1 MTNTQRRS
9 LYVRRIAV
17 GNWRTEVG
25 SLVRH
30 GWCRENLY
38 RKQPTHSR
46 RFCIGATLRVEY
58 SNPIRRTLA
67 LAATV
72 QFLSKRGRAALV
84 EVRAQGGNFVRQDSV
99 VFGGCMSHNER
110 VKHAKPAREQD
121 RCGHRKKENKPK
133 GDGAAL
139 CARRHFSL
147 CLELFFVQSSSN
159 HRGRSRRGRKNLMCV
174 KNITDAANGVD
185 QFVLEWIVHLCAQAP
200 HHHVNDVRFGLE
212 SDVPHI
218 FCNLSARHHF
228 TCRANQMREQQKFLR
243 SKIERNARAHG
254 PVMSH
259 VHV

>member
-1 MTNTQRRS
+1 MANSQRRS

-110 VKHAKPAREQD
+110 VKNAKPAREQD

-147 CLELFFVQSSSN
+147 CLELFFLQSSSN

-185 QFVLEWIVHLCAQAP
+185 QFV
-200 HHHVNDVRFGLE
+200 LE